1 MAGIGRLWA
10 GRVYGTNTGN
20 LFIELEGDDAALT
33 GALRFQDERFGPVV
47 YAIEGKFDGSTLEF
61 NGQPTSSGEGVVVA
75 PINTK
80 STLTP
85 DGQLRGTWTSDLG
98 TGGTFHLFP
107 HDLVGSNKDPSK
119 ELLPE
124 RIHTAIRT
132 LGALRLYADELGE
145 LIGFVSRDFSQG
157 RVIVTYHERGNEIVR
172 YASDFLEDKSKPDE
186 LRYLKLV
193 IQEPEAYGLNRIVTV
208 ELNANGTNE
217 VRGQGVQEAW
227 VIGKVETVAAVLRK
241 HQKQLAD
248 KFRRSGVTFTLAL
261 IALALV
267 FLPELTFWRRAV
279 FFIAVLLIAWIF
291 NRLHARF
298 IPNALI
304 YLSPRQPSVIQ
315 KALPQVLSWMIA
327 ATSALAAAAVYG
339 LLKGE
344 ISFPTW

>member
-172 YASDFLEDKSKPDE
+172 
-186 LRYLKLV
+186 
-193 IQEPEAYGLNRIVTV
+193 
-208 ELNANGTNE
+208 
-217 VRGQGVQEAW
+217 
-227 VIGKVETVAAVLRK
+227 
-241 HQKQLAD
+241 
-248 KFRRSGVTFTLAL
+248 
-261 IALALV
+261 
-267 FLPELTFWRRAV
+267 
-279 FFIAVLLIAWIF
+279 
-291 NRLHARF
+291 
-298 IPNALI
+298 
-304 YLSPRQPSVIQ
+304 
-315 KALPQVLSWMIA
+315 
-327 ATSALAAAAVYG
+327 
-339 LLKGE
+339 
-344 ISFPTW
+344 